1 YEQLKSLLLRH
12 GNGEHD
18 VADALKKLETKPD
31 SEARKAV
38 LIEELES
45 SGASKDLAIQDQARL
60 LLDLVKELPAGNT
73 SSQIAIGTGIA
84 QADRGSSATVNITR
98 HQEVFKIAAI
108 EPSIDRAQERLHSLS
123 GFWLQRVNDRQWR

>member
-1 YEQLKSLLLRH
+1 MIEVLASAVIGALMAGANDGLKEVTRKGISDGYEQLKSLLLRH

-18 VADALKKLETKPD
+18 VADALKKLEAKPN

-45 SGASKDLAIQDQARL
+45 SGAAKDLAIQDQARL

-73 SSQIAIGTGIA
+73 NGQIAIGTGIA

-98 HQEVFKIAAI
+98 HQE
-108 EPSIDRAQERLHSLS
+108 
-123 GFWLQRVNDRQWR
+123 